1 VEQEIEQNSNKLKM
15 KFKEEEDRPV
25 RWERIK
31 YLVAFL
37 SVSIIDQLLE
47 GSSKVPSILGVKK

>member
-1 VEQEIEQNSNKLKM
+1 M